1 MSLDR
6 ALQHQILRRLELE
19 YPASV
24 SAPHWVIGTE
34 TEAAENVVLKNIY
47 YLADHGLINVVFS
60 KELGQKIQRPAEARI
75 THHGL
80 DFLADDGGL
89 SAILGVVTVKIHEDT
104 LRQLIATKIQDF
116 DLPAEEKSS
125 LLQTVKELP
134 GEAIK
139 HLSEKLL
146 DLGLENA
153 PRAVSLIHKALQY
166 VQS

>member
-6 ALQHQILRRLELE
+6 ALQLEILRRLEAE
-19 YPASV
+19 YPAAV
-24 SAPHWVIGTE
+24 DRLHVNLGVDFGVAI
-34 TEAAENVVLKNIY
+34 KNIH
-47 YLADHGLINVVFS
+47 YLAAHQLISAEFS
-60 KELGQKIQRPAEARI
+60 GAIGQRVATPGPLKI
-75 THHGL
+75 THQGL

-104 LRQLIATKIQDF
+104 LRQLIAAKIQDF
-116 DLPAEEKSS
+116 DLPAEERSS

>member
-6 ALQHQILRRLELE
+6 TLQLDILRRLEAE
-19 YPASV
+19 YPA
-24 SAPHWVIGTE
+24 
-34 TEAAENVVLKNIY
+34 VVDRIHVHLGVDSDIAIKNIH
-47 YLADHGLINVVFS
+47 YLAAHQLISAQFS
-60 KELGQKIQRPAEARI
+60 GAIGQRVAIPGAVKI
-75 THHGL
+75 THQGL

-89 SAILGVVTVKIHEDT
+89 SAILGVVTVKLHEDT
-104 LRQLIATKIQDF
+104 LRQIITAKIQAS
-116 DLPAEEKSS
+116 DLPTEEKSS
-125 LLQTVKELP
+125 LLQAVKELP

-153 PRAVSLIHKALQY
+153 PRAALLIHKALQY

>member
-6 ALQHQILRRLELE
+6 ALQREILLRLSQI
-19 YPASV
+19 YPAYMDNPLGQFDRNPDEV
-24 SAPHWVIGTE
+24 
-34 TEAAENVVLKNIY
+34 NKNIH
-47 YLADHGLINVVFS
+47 YLTDHKLVEGLFS
-60 KELGQKIQRPAEARI
+60 NNLGDDIPLPFNLKA
-75 THHGL
+75 THQGM

-89 SAILGVVTVKIHEDT
+89 SAILNVVTVRLHEDT
-104 LRQLIATKIQDF
+104 LRQLITSKIQAS
-116 DLPAEEKSS
+116 DLPAEEKNS

>member
-6 ALQHQILRRLELE
+6 ALQLEILEKLAAE
-19 YPASV
+19 YPAAV
-24 SAPHWVIGTE
+24 SDIHNKLSSDAQLAI
-34 TEAAENVVLKNIY
+34 KNIH
-47 YLADHGLINVVFS
+47 YLAAHGLISANFS
-60 KELGQKIQRPAEARI
+60 SALGQRIPVPGPVKI
-75 THHGL
+75 THHGM

-89 SAILGVVTVKIHEDT
+89 SAILGVVTVKLHEDT
-104 LRQLIATKIQDF
+104 LRQLITSKIQAS
-116 DLPAEEKSS
+116 DLPAEEKNS